1 MGHVH
6 HPVPS
11 RPVHDL
17 NLNLDRTREQGYDI
31 SLLAMGCCISSP
43 TNPKTETHREIRR
56 IRKSQISP
64 PVILGISPSVSLTSK
79 YSNDDERYYAPTPH
93 RHPNIPPSNSPALGY
108 QNTATPTRL
117 APTLSIQPPTP
128 QKDEY
133 GNTEVEAEFNFRIGN
148 PSDIKRQQDEE
159 LAEEISLVGIRIGKL
174 IHAIRAYSFHS
185 AQTRTQTLGDLKGVI
200 AALPRL
206 PGGLVVRRVLEKV
219 EREMGGLFEEKR
231 RVFGMVRGA
240 AVGCSGCESG
250 RGELNGM
257 DERDNRDGKA
267 GSEGLWEAFKGLEDR
282 EKRNMARM
290 LSKTCVL
297 MRIFDMLSSLR
308 AASEKLLALDS
319 AVSLRLRREFE
330 GVLGEL
336 KGFEGGGGG
345 DRGGDGAMKGLEER
359 VGGSASM
366 QWRVL
371 GIVQEKRREELERRM
386 EGVKRGRGGVSVAL
400 LGVVE
405 GLAEGGD

>member
-1 MGHVH
+1 M
-6 HPVPS
+6 
-11 RPVHDL
+11 
-17 NLNLDRTREQGYDI
+17 
-31 SLLAMGCCISSP
+31 
-43 TNPKTETHREIRR
+43 
-56 IRKSQISP
+56 
-64 PVILGISPSVSLTSK
+64 
-79 YSNDDERYYAPTPH
+79 
-93 RHPNIPPSNSPALGY
+93 
-108 QNTATPTRL
+108 
-117 APTLSIQPPTP
+117 
-128 QKDEY
+128 
-133 GNTEVEAEFNFRIGN
+133 
-148 PSDIKRQQDEE
+148 
-159 LAEEISLVGIRIGKL
+159 
-174 IHAIRAYSFHS
+174 
-185 AQTRTQTLGDLKGVI
+185 GDLKGVI

-206 PGGLVVRRVLEKV
+206 PGEVVVRRVLERV
-219 EREMGGLFEEKR
+219 EREVGGLFEEKR
-231 RVFGMVRGA
+231 RVFGMVGGA

-250 RGELNGM
+250 RGELDAM

-267 GSEGLWEAFKGLEDR
+267 GLDGLWEAFKGLEDR

-308 AASEKLLALDS
+308 AASEELLALDS

-345 DRGGDGAMKGLEER
+345 DRGGDGAMNGLEER

-405 GLAEGGD
+405 GLALVVHLRVQYLPGQLKENGVASNSIAYEIILAQTKIPSSTITSQQNLSL